1 MADRQLEASFC
12 NRKGWAREWYTG
24 SLWQPEDALHQV
36 VVFKLTLLVFVL
48 GGLVVADAT
57 LTASLSKM
65 FSSLTRHW
73 AELCTLLKFKITES
87 VEHCLWVGDT
97 HTHTHT
103 QVPVGSQLLPKYVWL
118 PGNHGRFE
126 GHWVSMKTTHLCW
139 WAGPWVHSSDFLKS
153 HHKGSHFSQ
162 LVTRGFHWGN
172 YTALTCSPCL
182 PWISL
187 GMGLYVCET
196 SGTLSLQFLNTMK
209 F

>member
-126 GHWVSMKTTHLCW
+126 GHSE
-139 WAGPWVHSSDFLKS
+139 
-153 HHKGSHFSQ
+153 
-162 LVTRGFHWGN
+162 
-172 YTALTCSPCL
+172 CL
-182 PWISL
+182 WRPRTSADELAHECIAQISL
-187 GMGLYVCET
+187 SLTTKAPT
-196 SGTLSLQFLNTMK
+196 SHSW
-209 F
+209 